1 MSGCASGQ
9 KGNPISWGEWTKD
22 CQRTFT
28 AQNRQGNV
36 PADTEIPGWA
46 KLDVAVSLPLSF
58 SEPILLTCVCSP

>member
-28 AQNRQGNV
+28 AQNRPGNV

-46 KLDVAVSLPLSF
+46 KLDVAVSSFLGLS
-58 SEPILLTCVCSP
+58 EHILLTYVCSL